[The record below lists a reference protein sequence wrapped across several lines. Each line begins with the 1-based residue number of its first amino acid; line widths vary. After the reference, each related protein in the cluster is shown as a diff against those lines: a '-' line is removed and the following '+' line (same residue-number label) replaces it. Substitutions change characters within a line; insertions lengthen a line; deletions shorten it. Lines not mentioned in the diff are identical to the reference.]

1 MNRTLYRTRIKFCG
15 LTRPGDVRL
24 AGELGVDAVGFVF
37 APDSPRR
44 LTAVEARQLRLALA
58 PMVSVVALFRDNTA
72 AEVREV
78 VRQVRPALLQ
88 FHGEEDDAFCNRFG
102 LPWLKAVPM
111 GGGAH
116 WDADALQARWPHA
129 AAFLFDSHGQGGAGG
144 SGHVFDWSAIPAG
157 LQRPFLLAGGITP
170 DNVHDA
176 IQATRPWAVDVAS
189 GIEAAPGIKDGEK
202 MRRFVAEVRRAD
214 CSE

>member
-1 MNRTLYRTRIKFCG
+1 MQ
-15 LTRPGDVRL
+15 
-24 AGELGVDAVGFVF
+24 
-37 APDSPRR
+37 
-44 LTAVEARQLRLALA
+44 QLR
-58 PMVSVVALFRDNTA
+58 PT
-72 AEVREV
+72 
-78 VRQVRPALLQ
+78 LLQ

-214 CSE
+214 CGE